1 MSSQKKILLTTG
13 FYFLIS
19 FFLGLFVS
27 SAFQPIESKLFAS
40 LMIGPSIVFNR
51 AHGLEFYLLATIICL
66 PCLWGAF
73 LFKKIILKIMCAS
86 VFIAVWFSL
95 GIFLR

>member
-1 MSSQKKILLTTG
+1 MSSQKKLLLITG

-19 FFLGLFVS
+19 VFLGLFVS
-27 SAFQPIESKLFAS
+27 SAIQPIESKLFAS
-40 LMIGPSIVFNR
+40 FIIGPSIAFSR

-66 PCLWGAF
+66 PCLWGVF
-73 LFKKIILKIMCAS
+73 LFKKIILKMICTS
-86 VFIAVWFSL
+86 IFIAVWFSL